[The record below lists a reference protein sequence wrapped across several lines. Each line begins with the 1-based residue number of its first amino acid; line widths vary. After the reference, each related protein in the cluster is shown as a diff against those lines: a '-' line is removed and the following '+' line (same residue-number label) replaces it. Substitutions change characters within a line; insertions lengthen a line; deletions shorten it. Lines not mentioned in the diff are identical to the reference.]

1 MNQHDLDFPCSQTF
15 RELPPEQRHSQ
26 KKTTL
31 PKAGHIAWEDDF
43 PAIHAAALALIGP
56 GK

>member
-1 MNQHDLDFPCSQTF
+1 MNQHDLDFPCSAAF

-26 KKTTL
+26 KKSTL
-31 PKAGHIAWEDDF
+31 PKAGRIPDETDF
-43 PAIHAAALALIGP
+43 PVIHAAALALIGQ